1 MLVTKLNA
9 MREGKDA
16 EDRGFT
22 LIELLVVVVII
33 GILVA
38 IAIPLYLNYQKGA
51 HDKTAASDLRNAVP
65 VLNQCY
71 SENANAFPAAANLF
85 SDSGLTTAVADPTDM
100 QGTIYLGCG
109 SDVEQINLSD
119 QSHAEYVPDAVAQ
132 ASYDLKVWNTGG
144 KSHADEANAYE
155 YDSTAGGTVGP

>member
-1 MLVTKLNA
+1 MLVTTLKE
-9 MREGKDA
+9 MKERKDA

-51 HDKTAASDLRNAVP
+51 HDKSAASDLRNAVP

-71 SENANAFPAAANLF
+71 SENANAFPLATDLF
-85 SDSGLTTAVADPTDM
+85 SDAALTTAVTSAADMT
-100 QGTIYLGCG
+100 GTVYLKCG
-109 SDVEQINLSD
+109 SDSEQVNLSD
-119 QSHAEYVPDAVAQ
+119 NSHADYTSADG
-132 ASYDLKVWNTGG
+132 SSFDLKVWNTGG
-144 KSHADEANAYE
+144 KSHTDVGTAYD
-155 YDSTAGGTVGP
+155 YDSTAGGVVGP